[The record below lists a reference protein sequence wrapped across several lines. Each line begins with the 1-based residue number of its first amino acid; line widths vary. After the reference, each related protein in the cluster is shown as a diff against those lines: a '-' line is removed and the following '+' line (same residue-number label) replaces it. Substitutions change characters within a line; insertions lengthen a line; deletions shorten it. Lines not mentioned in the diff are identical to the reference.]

1 MSGARPALF
10 LDRDGIINVDHGY
23 VATRERLDYV
33 PGIADLVAAAN
44 RAGWAVVIVTNQ
56 SGVARGY
63 FPESQMHAFHD
74 MIRADLA
81 SQGARI
87 DAVYHCPH
95 LPGAAVAQFDVDCDC
110 RKPRPGMLLR
120 AIREMDLDPARSA
133 MIGDKPSDVEAA
145 RARVSQAIC
154 FRAATCWSSPP
165 RACRRFRS
173 RGCRAAS
180 RHSRPR
186 PLRESASSAP
196 ARPRRRARCGLR

>member
-33 PGIADLVAAAN
+33 PRIADLVAAAN

-145 RARVSQAIC
+145 RAAGVAGHLFQGGDLLEFAAPRLSALQKSGLSRSQP
-154 FRAATCWSSPP
+154 T
-165 RACRRFRS
+165 
-173 RGCRAAS
+173 
-180 RHSRPR
+180 
-186 PLRESASSAP
+186 
-196 ARPRRRARCGLR
+196 